1 MLKTSSTRLNEWER
15 KDTKSGSSWHRIRCR
30 AVIMSG
36 HTIHSHENH
45 IISFN
50 HHTMRVLFLQ
60 QAHPPGHV
68 MEMIIGYAQD
78 VVPPTGGDSR
88 YLTYIVR
95 SSVLLVCGI
104 LTSFPRIVRHE
115 HTPREIQSIQY
126 LGATQART
134 PWPHPVA
141 QSIHTKIPESEI
153 SEIPS
158 YFLVTAVARS
168 PCTDAAYS

>member
-1 MLKTSSTRLNEWER
+1 MQITSRTLSAAWKRPSTTQTPRKRRRSMLKTSSTRLNEWER

-95 SSVLLVCGI
+95 FHRPPLTWPARNLI
-104 LTSFPRIVRHE
+104 LTTS
-115 HTPREIQSIQY
+115 
-126 LGATQART
+126 
-134 PWPHPVA
+134 
-141 QSIHTKIPESEI
+141 
-153 SEIPS
+153 
-158 YFLVTAVARS
+158 
-168 PCTDAAYS
+168 

>member
-1 MLKTSSTRLNEWER
+1 MGHILQTPYYTIKFKSSYFLSVQTTTQTPRKRRRSMLKTSSTRLNEWER
-15 KDTKSGSSWHRIRCR
+15 KDTKSGSSRHRIRCR

-104 LTSFPRIVRHE
+104 LTSFPR
-115 HTPREIQSIQY
+115 
-126 LGATQART
+126 
-134 PWPHPVA
+134 
-141 QSIHTKIPESEI
+141 K
-153 SEIPS
+153 
-158 YFLVTAVARS
+158 
-168 PCTDAAYS
+168 